1 MLTFQDMQ
9 TMQRRSPRSELDFL
23 EVSCHCQSE
32 KFNYFAFDRG
42 RRGSR
47 LFNLL
52 VGPWNSARLNAPFSR
67 FSFAFPSLQTLG
79 EDLVTVLDYLHVK
92 YVIGLGEGAG

>member
-1 MLTFQDMQ
+1 M
-9 TMQRRSPRSELDFL
+9 
-23 EVSCHCQSE
+23 
-32 KFNYFAFDRG
+32 
-42 RRGSR
+42 SR
-47 LFNLL
+47 KI
-52 VGPWNSARLNAPFSR
+52 NSAPLFFDFFITYLTIHEASQLNIFPR